1 MLLDCFGMRV
11 GLRISA
17 VVLLALVGCKKKS
30 QPGLPPAT
38 DWQSGNAEVAQLQRP
53 EAVQPPSDDP
63 HAGMNMEQG
72 QGPGLGEGDED
83 DTTGPL
89 PPGHPTGAE
98 PNTPAHAT
106 TSNDPALRI
115 KGVLKVSPKLKD
127 RLKPGAVVFLFVKT
141 VGADGQPT
149 GAPVAVDR
157 LDWTTDGEP
166 FELGS
171 TVPGEVFVM
180 ARFDQDGDAMKPQP
194 GDVTAQVKV
203 KLPADKVELVLDT
216 VVN

>member
-1 MLLDCFGMRV
+1 MLLDSPGMRV
-11 GLRISA
+11 GLRA
-17 VVLLALVGCKKKS
+17 WAFVLIATFGCKKKS
-30 QPGLPPAT
+30 HEGLPPAP
-38 DWQSGNAEVAQLQRP
+38 DFHQNNADISAMQRP

-63 HAGMNMEQG
+63 HAGMNVD
-72 QGPGLGEGDED
+72 EGDGDEMEEGS
-83 DTTGPL
+83 TGQL
-89 PPGHPTGAE
+89 PPGHPDPTA
-98 PNTPAHAT
+98 NAHAT

-141 VGADGQPT
+141 VGGDGKPA

-157 LDWTTDGEP
+157 LDWTADGEA

-180 ARFDQDGDAMKPQP
+180 ARFDQDGDAMKAQP

-203 KLPADKVELVLDT
+203 KVPADKVELTLDT
-216 VVN
+216 IVP